1 MGVTPQRLILIDPMQ
16 SSSRL
21 GVTGAAHTRVVP
33 NSQIL
38 GLKRP
43 IFFFLLCTMCIG
55 LWFTP
60 QAPHGPALAASPQKP
75 NAMRSIYVFFES
87 QPQRMLAQTPGP
99 LCPERNKPLSPGAGW
114 RAWNRIFCNADVAP
128 CANPQHHPWDHALV
142 QRPAKGFAHPAPVTI
157 PLRRAKQGA
166 LEVKVGLHQGNTC

>member
-1 MGVTPQRLILIDPMQ
+1 M
-16 SSSRL
+16 
-21 GVTGAAHTRVVP
+21 GAAHTRVVP

-43 IFFFLLCTMCIG
+43 IFFFLLSTMLIG

-75 NAMRSIYVFFES
+75 NAMRSIYIHEES

-99 LCPERNKPLSPGAGW
+99 LCPERSKPLSPGAGW
-114 RAWNRIFCNADVAP
+114 RAWNRIFATQTLLHVQTRNTTHGIMRSSSVLLKDLP
-128 CANPQHHPWDHALV
+128 TPHP
-142 QRPAKGFAHPAPVTI
+142 
-157 PLRRAKQGA
+157 
-166 LEVKVGLHQGNTC
+166 